1 LDSTPETKSYILCSV
16 CHKPNPEGTRFC
28 RHCWKAIT
36 PGESPLLS
44 SQEVE
49 RLQSH
54 DRHRRTLKAVVTGLI
69 TLVILAAVA
78 YPTLYFTTDLV
89 TQPLQG
95 VNSTSLPGE
104 WAMFRHDPGHTGAA
118 GASSILPQ
126 GKIKWVFTTD
136 SNIHSSPVVA
146 DGNVYIGA
154 RDNKLYAL
162 DAATGTQRWE
172 YETGSWVETS
182 PTIANG
188 VVYIGSNDG
197 KLYALNAHSGTKLWD
212 FQTRYP
218 IMSSPAVAG
227 GIVYCGSDDYYL
239 YALDATKGT
248 KLWNFDTLSPV
259 ASSPVVANGIVYVGS
274 SGDLS
279 YALNA
284 LNGRLRLHFK
294 TLFSVFAAP
303 AVSDGTVYFSTDNG
317 RLFAVDGSARSWPYE
332 HEIKPYWTQLWL
344 MGVPLMPAP
353 PPQSGLLWQLNLG
366 KKVTSFP
373 VIAEDTLYIAADDK
387 LLAIDLQSR
396 QKSWEFKPEG
406 AIRVSPAVANGIVYT
421 ISENGRLY
429 ALDAA
434 TGKTLWDMD
443 IGGKATSSPTVAN
456 GTIYISTDDGKLYAI
471 E

>member
-1 LDSTPETKSYILCSV
+1 M
-16 CHKPNPEGTRFC
+16 
-28 RHCWKAIT
+28 
-36 PGESPLLS
+36 S

-54 DRHRRTLKAVVTGLI
+54 DRHRRTLKAITNSLI
-69 TLVILAAVA
+69 TLGILAVVA
-78 YPTLYFTTDLV
+78 FPILYFTTDIIARPS
-89 TQPLQG
+89 QE
-95 VNSTSLPGE
+95 VNSNSLPGE

-126 GKIKWVFTTD
+126 GKIKWVFTTN

-162 DAATGTQRWE
+162 DTATGTQRWA

-182 PTIANG
+182 PAIANG

-197 KLYALNAHSGTKLWD
+197 KLYALDAHSGAKLWD
-212 FQTRYP
+212 FPTRYP
-218 IMSSPAVAG
+218 ITSSPAVAG

-248 KLWNFDTLSPV
+248 NLWNFDTLSLV

-274 SGDLS
+274 SDELS

-294 TLFSVFAAP
+294 TLFPVFAAP
-303 AVSDGTVYFSTDNG
+303 AVSDGTVYFITDNG
-317 RLFAVDGSARSWPYE
+317 RLFAVNGSARNWPYE
-332 HEIKPYWTQLWL
+332 HEIRPYWTQLWL
-344 MGVPLMPAP
+344 MSVPLIPAP
-353 PPQSGLLWQLNLG
+353 TPQSGLLWQLNLG
-366 KKVTSFP
+366 KKVTSSP
-373 VIAEDTLYIAADDK
+373 VIADATLYIAADDK

-396 QKSWEFKPEG
+396 QNIWEFKPER

-421 ISENGRLY
+421 
-429 ALDAA
+429 
-434 TGKTLWDMD
+434 
-443 IGGKATSSPTVAN
+443 
-456 GTIYISTDDGKLYAI
+456 
-471 E
+471 